1 MERLKYKR
9 KCTYKSCDAIFYYGK
24 RGLKL
29 VIIQD
34 SKTKKIVEILKEE
47 EFDKCYERDYEVYD
61 KVIDDIKKGF
71 YHVYENDVVNVTG
84 EKNNRRIMIYSKNG
98 TILKVFNG

>member
-1 MERLKYKR
+1 MEKLKYKR
-9 KCTYKSCDAIFYYGK
+9 KYTYKSCDATFYYSK

-47 EFDKCYERDYEVYD
+47 EFDKCYERVSEVGYEKEKSWHWD
-61 KVIDDIKKGF
+61 
-71 YHVYENDVVNVTG
+71 TG
-84 EKNNRRIMIYSKNG
+84 RN
-98 TILKVFNG
+98 IL

>member
-9 KCTYKSCDAIFYYGK
+9 KCTYKSCDATFYYGK

-34 SKTKKIVEILKEE
+34 GKTKKIVEVLKEE
-47 EFDKCYERDYEVYD
+47 EFNKCYERDYEVYD
-61 KVIDDIKKGF
+61 KVYDKTINDIKSGKGL
-71 YHVYENDVVNVTG
+71 
-84 EKNNRRIMIYSKNG
+84 EKRKHRKDEG
-98 TILKVFNG
+98 A

>member
-34 SKTKKIVEILKEE
+34 SKTKKIIEVLKEE
-47 EFDKCYERDYEVYD
+47 EFDKCYKRDYEW
-61 KVIDDIKKGF
+61 
-71 YHVYENDVVNVTG
+71 
-84 EKNNRRIMIYSKNG
+84 KNI
-98 TILKVFNG
+98 

>member
-9 KCTYKSCDAIFYYGK
+9 KCTYKSCDATFYYGK

-47 EFDKCYERDYEVYD
+47 EFDKCYERDY
-61 KVIDDIKKGF
+61 
-71 YHVYENDVVNVTG
+71 
-84 EKNNRRIMIYSKNG
+84 
-98 TILKVFNG
+98 

>member
-1 MERLKYKR
+1 MEKLKYKR
-9 KCTYKSCDAIFYYGK
+9 KYTYKSCDATFYYGK
-24 RGLKL
+24 KGLKL

-61 KVIDDIKKGF
+61 KVIDDIKSGKG
-71 YHVYENDVVNVTG
+71 
-84 EKNNRRIMIYSKNG
+84 
-98 TILKVFNG
+98 LKKRKHRKDEGA

>member
-24 RGLKL
+24 KELKL

-47 EFDKCYERDYEVYD
+47 EFDKRYERDYEVYD
-61 KVIDDIKKGF
+61 KVIDDIKSGKGL
-71 YHVYENDVVNVTG
+71 
-84 EKNNRRIMIYSKNG
+84 EKRKHRKDG
-98 TILKVFNG
+98 GA

>member
-1 MERLKYKR
+1 MKRLKYKR

-61 KVIDDIKKGF
+61 KVINDIKNGGYWTYDRSYSNFHPQKTRRKKQSKSW
-71 YHVYENDVVNVTG
+71 N
-84 EKNNRRIMIYSKNG
+84 KNMK
-98 TILKVFNG
+98 

>member
-9 KCTYKSCDAIFYYGK
+9 KYTYKSCDAIFYHGK

-29 VIIQD
+29 IIIQD

-47 EFDKCYERDYEVYD
+47 DFDKCYERYYEVYD
-61 KVIDDIKKGF
+61 KVIDDIKSGKGLRKRN
-71 YHVYENDVVNVTG
+71 HRKDEATW
-84 EKNNRRIMIYSKNG
+84 KNI
-98 TILKVFNG
+98 

>member
-1 MERLKYKR
+1 MEKLKYKR
-9 KCTYKSCDAIFYYGK
+9 KYTYKSCDATFYYGK

-47 EFDKCYERDYEVYD
+47 DFDKCYERNYEVYD
-61 KVIDDIKKGF
+61 KMIDDIKSGKGLRKRN
-71 YHVYENDVVNVTG
+71 YRKDEVHEH
-84 EKNNRRIMIYSKNG
+84 
-98 TILKVFNG
+98 